1 MSNEII
7 FLETTAVADYSLRP
21 GARERIKSICQQ
33 YGKTVTAQYVRM
45 EIKRGVLQYLV
56 YLHNLIASKNSFADV
71 LNTVSKLSSTPQKYR
86 LGTILKILANFSK
99 EIKNKTPQ
107 DIISEYGDIPIDEY
121 QRRKSKSYLR
131 NIIKLLW
138 RSIDRIADEI
148 VNPMDCFPDIREPYE
163 KEGFFVNEPRDCE
176 KSKFQCK
183 IKQFFREH
191 QTEFQKILNQ
201 LGQVLPGKMDEETLR
216 RKKSLKQILRLL
228 PYGGRKFSNKEP
240 NRKDCWNCGDAILA
254 VVAPDNADILNNN
267 ERHYKPI
274 CAAINK
280 RSRTYL

>member
-7 FLETTAVADYSLRP
+7 FLETTAVVDYSLKP
-21 GARERIKSICQQ
+21 EAKVRIKNICEQ
-33 YGKTVTAQYVRM
+33 YGKKITAQYVRM
-45 EIKRGVLQYLV
+45 EIKRGVLQYLI

-138 RSIDRIADEI
+138 RSIDKIGDEI
-148 VNPMDCFPDIREPYE
+148 LNPMDCFPDIREPYE

-176 KSKFQCK
+176 KSKFECK

-201 LGQVLPGKMDEETLR
+201 LEQVSPGNMDEETLR

-228 PYGGRKFSNKEP
+228 PYGGRKFSNKEL

-254 VVAPDNADILNNN
+254 VVAPHSADVLNNN
-267 ERHYKPI
+267 QRHYRLI
-274 CAAINK
+274 CMAINK
-280 RSRTYL
+280 RSVPY

>member
-7 FLETTAVADYSLRP
+7 FLETTAVVDYSLKP
-21 GARERIKSICQQ
+21 EAKVRIKNICEQ
-33 YGKTVTAQYVRM
+33 YGKKITAQYVRM
-45 EIKRGVLQYLV
+45 EIKRGVLQYLI

-131 NIIKLLW
+131 NVIKLLW
-138 RSIDRIADEI
+138 RSIDKIGDEI
-148 VNPMDCFPDIREPYE
+148 LNPMDCFPDIREPYE

-176 KSKFQCK
+176 KSKFECK

-201 LGQVLPGKMDEETLR
+201 LEQVPPGNMDEETLR

-228 PYGGRKFSNKEP
+228 PYGGRKFSNKEL

-254 VVAPDNADILNNN
+254 VVAPHSADVLNNN
-267 ERHYKPI
+267 QRHYRLI
-274 CAAINK
+274 CMAINK
-280 RSRTYL
+280 RSVPY

>member
-7 FLETTAVADYSLRP
+7 FLETTAVVDYSLKP
-21 GARERIKSICQQ
+21 EAKVRIKNICEQ
-33 YGKTVTAQYVRM
+33 YGKKITAQYVRM
-45 EIKRGVLQYLV
+45 EIKRGVLQYLI

-138 RSIDRIADEI
+138 RSIDKIGDEI
-148 VNPMDCFPDIREPYE
+148 LNPMDCFPDIREPYE

-176 KSKFQCK
+176 KSKFECK

-201 LGQVLPGKMDEETLR
+201 LEQVPPGNMDEETLR

-228 PYGGRKFSNKEP
+228 PYGGRKFSNKEL

-254 VVAPDNADILNNN
+254 VVAPQVQIFKQQSKAL
-267 ERHYKPI
+267 
-274 CAAINK
+274 
-280 RSRTYL
+280 

>member
-7 FLETTAVADYSLRP
+7 FLETTAVVDYSLKP
-21 GARERIKSICQQ
+21 EAKVRIKNICEQ
-33 YGKTVTAQYVRM
+33 YGKKITAQYVRM
-45 EIKRGVLQYLV
+45 EIKRGVLQYLI

-138 RSIDRIADEI
+138 RSIDKIGDEI
-148 VNPMDCFPDIREPYE
+148 LNPMDCFPDIREPYE

-176 KSKFQCK
+176 KSKFECK

-201 LGQVLPGKMDEETLR
+201 LEQVPPGNMDEETLR

-228 PYGGRKFSNKEP
+228 PYGGRKFSNKEL

-254 VVAPDNADILNNN
+254 VVAPHSADVLNNN
-267 ERHYKPI
+267 QRHYRLI
-274 CAAINK
+274 CMVINK
-280 RSRTYL
+280 RSVPY

>member
-1 MSNEII
+1 M
-7 FLETTAVADYSLRP
+7 ETTAVVDYSLKP
-21 GARERIKSICQQ
+21 GARERIKNICEQ
-33 YGKTVTAQYVRM
+33 YGKTVTAQYVKM
-45 EIKRGVLQYLV
+45 EIKRGILQYLV

-86 LGTILKILANFSK
+86 LATILKILANFSK

-107 DIISEYGDIPIDEY
+107 DIINEYGDIPIDEY

-138 RSIDRIADEI
+138 RSIDKIGDEI
-148 VNPMDCFPDIREPYE
+148 LNPMDCFPDIREPYE

-176 KSKFQCK
+176 KSKFECK

-201 LGQVLPGKMDEETLR
+201 LEQMPAGNLDEETSR
-216 RKKSLKQILRLL
+216 RKRSLKQILRLL
-228 PYGGRKFSNKEP
+228 PYGGRKFSNKEL

-254 VVAPDNADILNNN
+254 VVAPHSADILNNN
-267 ERHYKPI
+267 QRHYRRI
-274 CAAINK
+274 CMAINK
-280 RSRTYL
+280 RSVPY

>member
-7 FLETTAVADYSLRP
+7 FLETTAVVDYSLKP
-21 GARERIKSICQQ
+21 EAKVRIKNICEQ
-33 YGKTVTAQYVRM
+33 YGKKITAQYVRM
-45 EIKRGVLQYLV
+45 EIKRGVLQYLI

-138 RSIDRIADEI
+138 RSIDKIGDEI
-148 VNPMDCFPDIREPYE
+148 LNPMDCFPDIREPYE

-176 KSKFQCK
+176 KSKFECK

-201 LGQVLPGKMDEETLR
+201 LEQVPPGNMDEETLR

-228 PYGGRKFSNKEP
+228 PYGGRKFSNKEL

-254 VVAPDNADILNNN
+254 VVAPHSADVLNNN
-267 ERHYKPI
+267 QRHYRLI
-274 CAAINK
+274 CMAINK
-280 RSRTYL
+280 RSVPY

>member
-7 FLETTAVADYSLRP
+7 FLETTAVVDYSLKP
-21 GARERIKSICQQ
+21 EAKVRIKNICEQ
-33 YGKTVTAQYVRM
+33 YGKKITAQYVRM
-45 EIKRGVLQYLV
+45 EIKRGVLQYLI

-131 NIIKLLW
+131 NIIKFLW
-138 RSIDRIADEI
+138 RSIDKIGDEI
-148 VNPMDCFPDIREPYE
+148 LNPMDCFPDIREPYE

-176 KSKFQCK
+176 KSKFECK

-201 LGQVLPGKMDEETLR
+201 LEQVPPGNMDEETLR

-228 PYGGRKFSNKEP
+228 PYGGRKFSNKEL

-254 VVAPDNADILNNN
+254 VVAPHSADVLNNN
-267 ERHYKPI
+267 QRHYRLI
-274 CAAINK
+274 CMAINK
-280 RSRTYL
+280 RSVPY

>member
-1 MSNEII
+1 MSDKII
-7 FLETTAVADYSLRP
+7 FFETTAVVDYSLRP
-21 GARERIKSICQQ
+21 EARERIKNICQQ

-56 YLHNLIASKNSFADV
+56 YLYNLIASKHSFADV

-86 LGTILKILANFSK
+86 LGTVLKILANFSK

-107 DIISEYGDIPIDEY
+107 DIIDEYGDIPIDEY

-131 NIIKLLW
+131 TIIKLLW
-138 RSIDRIADEI
+138 RSIDKIADEI
-148 VNPMDCFPDIREPYE
+148 VNPMDCFPDIRGPYE
-163 KEGFFVNEPRDCE
+163 KEGLFINKPRDCG
-176 KSKFQCK
+176 KSKFECK

-191 QTEFQKILNQ
+191 QVEFQKILNQ
-201 LGQVLPGKMDEETLR
+201 LEQMPTGNLDEETSR
-216 RKKSLKQILRLL
+216 RKRSLKEILRLL

-254 VVAPDNADILNNN
+254 VVAPDSADILNNN
-267 ERHYKPI
+267 QKHYKPI

-280 RSRTYL
+280 RSIPY